1 MSNAPKTSNKGVHS
15 ELTSL
20 QVALATGLCIAG
32 ATAFAQETATLSTVT
47 VTDSAENPFQAN
59 SVPLPQ
65 FTAPLIDTPKTVQV
79 ITEEVMEQTGATSLT
94 EALKT
99 TPGITFGSGEG
110 GNPSGDRNAVHLR
123 FSDLPDG
130 IA

>member
-47 VTDSAENPFQAN
+47 VTDSAAPSVKSDEAVSSKFT
-59 SVPLPQ
+59 VPLLDVPM
-65 FTAPLIDTPKTVQV
+65 TVNIINDIV
-79 ITEEVMEQTGATSLT
+79 IE
-94 EALKT
+94 
-99 TPGITFGSGEG
+99 
-110 GNPSGDRNAVHLR
+110 
-123 FSDLPDG
+123 
-130 IA
+130 